1 MKAGRS
7 NAIVNL
13 LQRNDS
19 LMATWREGKD
29 ERKKT
34 SDQEGMKSLESHA
47 LSELTQVRASLP
59 VAMR

>member
-34 SDQEGMKSLESHA
+34 SDQEGMKSLESTP
-47 LSELTQVRASLP
+47 STQGIGWLTG
-59 VAMR
+59 